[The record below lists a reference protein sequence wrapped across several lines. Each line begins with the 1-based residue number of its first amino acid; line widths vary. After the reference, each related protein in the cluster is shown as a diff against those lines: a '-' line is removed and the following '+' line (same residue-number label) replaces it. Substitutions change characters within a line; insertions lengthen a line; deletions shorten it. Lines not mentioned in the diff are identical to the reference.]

1 MSSLPVERAFVSEPE
16 RPAPGRSARPLV
28 SGRLELEFAADA
40 EARSYLR
47 RQYASYPFH
56 VCRAQFQDRDLP
68 GLPTLY
74 IQSCAGG
81 VYEDDRLELAL
92 AMREKAEA
100 HVSTQSATIVH
111 GMPNGTAKQGTRIH
125 CDRGAYLEFLPDPQ
139 ILFPGSRYQSV
150 TRIRL
155 GEAATCVVSD
165 AFLRHDPEGR
175 GEMFSAYS
183 SEIAIENASGET
195 MAIDRLKIDGTSR
208 PSCPGIL
215 GAYEAQGTLVV
226 AGTDRLP
233 SGLRDELQK
242 IRFDRGEAAIGFTQL
257 PKSAGVLGPHPRCRW
272 RGAQARH
279 ARDVVRGASCV
290 ERLTSPGTAQMSP
303 IRPSATRHGHQ
314 RLSTVQ
320 PSLNA
325 KVSML
330 VAFEAKSASQG

>member
-16 RPAPGRSARPLV
+16 RPAPGRAARPLV

-139 ILFPGSRYQSV
+139 ILFPGSRYQSA

-257 PKSAGVLGPHPRCRW
+257 PKSAGVLVRILAAD
-272 RGAQARH
+272 GAALKRAMHATWCAARL
-279 ARDVVRGASCV
+279 VLKGSLPL
-290 ERLTSPGTAQMSP
+290 ER
-303 IRPSATRHGHQ
+303 R
-314 RLSTVQ
+314 
-320 PSLNA
+320 
-325 KVSML
+325 K
-330 VAFEAKSASQG
+330 